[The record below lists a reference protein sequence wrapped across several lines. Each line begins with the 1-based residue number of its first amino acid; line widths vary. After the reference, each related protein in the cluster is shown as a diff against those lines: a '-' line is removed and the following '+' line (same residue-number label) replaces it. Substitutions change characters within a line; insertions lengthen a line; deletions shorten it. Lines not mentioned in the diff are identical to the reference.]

1 MNARTPSTASA
12 LGFSVLLALTAC
24 EKSEQPVKAPDV
36 SFQKDLQLKL
46 IQAKPGEVIEL
57 PAGHW
62 TLDRSLSLNI
72 DGVTVKGAG
81 MDKTVLSFKGQVQGA
96 EGLIINANAT
106 VIEDLAIE
114 DSKGDGIKV
123 NECQGTTLRRI
134 RVEWTNG
141 PDEHNGS
148 YGLYPVQCQNVL
160 IENSVVK
167 GASDAGIYVGQSK
180 NIVVRNN
187 RVEFNVAGIEIENSR
202 DADVYGNSVTHNTG
216 GILVFNLPD
225 LPIKDGRRTRVHDNH
240 VFDNNTRNFAP
251 KGNTVA
257 VTPAGTGLMV
267 LANDQVELFNN
278 KVENHKTVNALVV
291 SYGVTGFPVKDPAFD
306 AWPESVYI
314 HDNQFGP
321 GGDSPDNLEL
331 KALRIAKFGLNGR
344 LPDIVWD
351 GAINPA
357 LNGALPEDKRLCI
370 QNNHGIEADGS
381 ASFANIDHE
390 HQASNLSTDI
400 KPHDCALPHLAEVSW
415 PGLTPAVSQIATR

>member
-1 MNARTPSTASA
+1 MSLLRPSLLSLTLSAVLVGCGQETPPPKVA
-12 LGFSVLLALTAC
+12 
-24 EKSEQPVKAPDV
+24 DV

-46 IQAKPGEVIEL
+46 IQAKPGDVIEL
-57 PAGHW
+57 PAGHF

-72 DGVTVKGAG
+72 DKVTVRGAG

-96 EGLIINANAT
+96 EGLVVNADDT
-106 VIEDLAIE
+106 VLENFAIE

-123 NECQGTTLRRI
+123 NECKGVTMRGL

-148 YGLYPVQCQNVL
+148 YGLYPVQCENVL

-167 GASDAGIYVGQSK
+167 AASDAGIYVGQSK

-187 RVEFNVAGIEIENSR
+187 RAEFNVAGIEIENSR
-202 DADVYGNSVTHNTG
+202 DADVYGNTVTNNTG

-225 LPIKDGRRTRVHDNH
+225 LPIKDGRRTRVFDNNVH
-240 VFDNNTRNFAP
+240 DNNTRNFAP

-291 SYGVTGFPVKDPAFD
+291 SYAVTGFPIKDKEFD
-306 AWPESVYI
+306 AWPEAVYI
-314 HDNQFGP
+314 HDNQFGA
-321 GGDSPDNLEL
+321 GGDSPDNVEL

-344 LPDIVWD
+344 LPDIIW
-351 GAINPA
+351 
-357 LNGALPEDKRLCI
+357 
-370 QNNHGIEADGS
+370 DGS
-381 ASFANIDHE
+381 AKPGSSNPVLCLKNNGSAGFANIDY
-390 HQASNLSTDI
+390 ANNAANLTTDT
-400 KPHDCALPHLAEVSW
+400 KPYECEMPPLAAVTW
-415 PGLTPAVSQIATR
+415 PGLSPAPAQVAGR